1 MRQSFD
7 PLATRTGDLG
17 YKIGWYFPAVGC
29 VILTLG
35 QLTGCFLFLITRP
48 KERILM
54 AGPLRVGLVGVGQRG
69 LQHVQAL
76 VNMQSDEIVQITA
89 LADPYP
95 ENLADGKIN
104 KFVEGYSSAGI
115 KMFDSADGMIESG
128 LVDAIWFVIPPNQHK
143 GEIERAA
150 ERGIAILAEKPQ
162 SLFLDDIISQDIAIT
177 KAGVP
182 STVGFQMRHDRGY
195 MDIRNYLSDKWV
207 AAMTMIAEGAVEG
220 HGVKHTHT
228 EEQGGPANRVWTAN
242 RAWSGTSV
250 VEAGIHQTDIM
261 RYWTDDDV
269 EWVRATYTDRPAELH
284 EAEGDNPI
292 AYTVTYGMK
301 KGGVANIIFTKPARS
316 YYGGRFEVIIH
327 THGTI
332 KLENDFVDYTFG
344 GDWPP
349 ENNPTI
355 DQVRKVISKGPH
367 TTAMGKE
374 STRAIGQA
382 FATSMTENKPEHRLN
397 SFNSS
402 INSLA
407 AVLAAN
413 ISNDLGGDKIV
424 IDEFINDEKYAK
436 YRVNPNR

>member
-1 MRQSFD
+1 
-7 PLATRTGDLG
+7 
-17 YKIGWYFPAVGC
+17 
-29 VILTLG
+29 
-35 QLTGCFLFLITRP
+35 
-48 KERILM
+48 M

-69 LQHVQAL
+69 LQHVQGL
-76 VNMQSDEIVQITA
+76 VGMHADEMVQITA

-95 ENLADGKIN
+95 ENLEDSKIN

-162 SLFLDDIISQDIAIT
+162 SLFLDDIISQDAAIT
-177 KAGVP
+177 KSGVP

-195 MDIRNYLSDKWV
+195 TDIHNYLSDKWV

-220 HGVKHTHT
+220 HGVKHTRT

-242 RAWSGTSV
+242 KAWSGTSV

-261 RYWTDDDV
+261 RYWTSDDV
-269 EWVRATYTDRPAELH
+269 DWVRATYTDRPAELH

-316 YYGGRFEVIIH
+316 YYNGRFDVIIH

-332 KLENDFVDYTFG
+332 KLEDDFVDYTFD

-349 ENNPTI
+349 AKNPTI
-355 DQVRKVISKGPH
+355 DQVRKVISAGPH

-382 FATSMTENKPEHRLN
+382 FATSITEGKPENRLT

-413 ISNDLGGDKIV
+413 ISNDLDGEKIV
-424 IDEFINDEKYAK
+424 IDEFINDDKYAK
-436 YRVNPNR
+436 YRVNPNRA

>member
-1 MRQSFD
+1 
-7 PLATRTGDLG
+7 
-17 YKIGWYFPAVGC
+17 
-29 VILTLG
+29 
-35 QLTGCFLFLITRP
+35 
-48 KERILM
+48 M

-76 VNMQSDEIVQITA
+76 VGMQADEMVQITA

-95 ENLADGKIN
+95 ENLEDSKIN

-162 SLFLDDIISQDIAIT
+162 SLFLDDIISQDAAIT

-195 MDIRNYLSDKWV
+195 TDIHNYLSDKWV

-220 HGVKHTHT
+220 HGVKHTRT

-242 RAWSGTSV
+242 KAWSGTSV

-261 RYWTDDDV
+261 RYWTSDDV
-269 EWVRATYTDRPAELH
+269 DWVRATYTDRPAELH
-284 EAEGDNPI
+284 ETEGDNPI

-316 YYGGRFEVIIH
+316 YYNGRFDVIIH

-332 KLENDFVDYTFG
+332 KLEDDFVDYTFD

-349 ENNPTI
+349 AHNPTI
-355 DQVRKVISKGPH
+355 DQVRKVISAGPH

-382 FATSMTENKPEHRLN
+382 FATSITESKPENRLN

-413 ISNDLGGDKIV
+413 ISNDHDGEKIV
-424 IDEFINDEKYAK
+424 IDEFINDDKYAK
-436 YRVNPNR
+436 YRVNPNRA

>member
-1 MRQSFD
+1 
-7 PLATRTGDLG
+7 
-17 YKIGWYFPAVGC
+17 
-29 VILTLG
+29 
-35 QLTGCFLFLITRP
+35 
-48 KERILM
+48 M

-69 LQHVQAL
+69 LQHVQSL
-76 VNMQSDEIVQITA
+76 VDMQSDEIVQLAA

-95 ENLADGKIN
+95 ENLEDSKIN
-104 KFVEGYSSAGI
+104 RFVEGYSSANI
-115 KMFDSADGMIESG
+115 TMFDSADAMIESG

-150 ERGIAILAEKPQ
+150 EREISIFAEKPQ
-162 SLFLDDIISQDIAIT
+162 SLYLDDIISQDAAIT

-195 MDIRNYLSDKWV
+195 TDIHNYLSDKWV

-220 HGVKHTHT
+220 HGVKHTRT
-228 EEQGGPANRVWTAN
+228 EEQGGPSNRVWTAN
-242 RAWSGTSV
+242 RAWSGTSI

-261 RYWTDDDV
+261 RYWSDDDV

-284 EAEGDNPI
+284 DTEGDNPI

-301 KGGVANIIFTKPARS
+301 KGGVANLLFTKPARS
-316 YYGGRFEVIIH
+316 YYNGRFDYIIH

-332 KLENDFVDYTFG
+332 KLEDDFVDYTFE

-349 ENNPTI
+349 AENPTLA
-355 DQVRKVISKGPH
+355 DVRKVVSPGPH
-367 TTAMGKE
+367 DSAMGRD
-374 STRAIGQA
+374 STRGISQS
-382 FATSMTENKPEHRLN
+382 FAESISENDPSKRLN

-407 AVLAAN
+407 SVLAAN
-413 ISNDLGGDKIV
+413 ISNDLDGEKIV
-424 IDEFINDEKYAK
+424 IDEFINDDKYTQ
-436 YRVNPNR
+436 YRKNPNR

>member
-1 MRQSFD
+1 
-7 PLATRTGDLG
+7 
-17 YKIGWYFPAVGC
+17 
-29 VILTLG
+29 
-35 QLTGCFLFLITRP
+35 
-48 KERILM
+48 M
-54 AGPLRVGLVGVGQRG
+54 AGPLRVGLIGVGQRG
-69 LQHVQAL
+69 LQHIQAL

-95 ENLADGKIN
+95 ENLADSKIN
-104 KFVEGYSSAGI
+104 SFVEGYSSNDI
-115 KMFDSADGMIESG
+115 KMFDSAGGMIESG

-195 MDIRNYLSDKWV
+195 TDIANYLSDKWV
-207 AAMTMIAEGAVEG
+207 AAMTMIAQGGVEG
-220 HGVKHTHT
+220 HGVKHTRT

-261 RYWTDDDV
+261 RYWTNDDV
-269 EWVRATYTDRPAELH
+269 EWVRATYTERPAELH
-284 EAEGDNPI
+284 DTEGDNPI
-292 AYTVTYGMK
+292 AYTVTYGMI
-301 KGGVANIIFTKPARS
+301 KGGVANLLFTKPARS
-316 YYGGRFEVIIH
+316 YYNGRFDYIIH

-332 KLENDFVDYTFG
+332 KLEDDIVDYRFDG
-344 GDWPP
+344 EWPP
-349 ENNPTI
+349 AEKPT
-355 DQVRKVISKGPH
+355 DAEVRHVISKGPH
-367 TTAMGKE
+367 VGAMGE
-374 STRAIGQA
+374 DSTLAIGKA
-382 FATSMTENKPEHRLN
+382 FATSIVEGKPENRLN

-407 AVLAAN
+407 SVLAAN
-413 ISNDLGGDKIV
+413 ISNDLDGEKIV
-424 IDEFINDEKYAK
+424 IEEFINDDKYAQ

>member
-1 MRQSFD
+1 
-7 PLATRTGDLG
+7 
-17 YKIGWYFPAVGC
+17 
-29 VILTLG
+29 
-35 QLTGCFLFLITRP
+35 
-48 KERILM
+48 M

-69 LQHVQAL
+69 LQHVQSL
-76 VNMQSDEIVQITA
+76 VDMQSDEIVQLAA

-95 ENLADGKIN
+95 ENLEDSKIN
-104 KFVEGYSSAGI
+104 RFVEGYSSANI
-115 KMFDSADGMIESG
+115 TMLDSADAMIESG

-150 ERGIAILAEKPQ
+150 EREIAIFAEKPQ
-162 SLFLDDIISQDIAIT
+162 SLYLEDIISQDAAIT

-195 MDIRNYLSDKWV
+195 TDIHNYLSDKWV

-220 HGVKHTHT
+220 HGVKHTRT
-228 EEQGGPANRVWTAN
+228 EEQGGPSNRVWTAN
-242 RAWSGTSV
+242 RAWSGTSI

-261 RYWTDDDV
+261 RYWSDDDV

-284 EAEGDNPI
+284 DTEGDNPI

-301 KGGVANIIFTKPARS
+301 KGGVANLLFTKPARS
-316 YYGGRFEVIIH
+316 YYNGRFDYIIH

-332 KLENDFVDYTFG
+332 KLEDDFVDYTFE

-349 ENNPTI
+349 AENPTLA
-355 DQVRKVISKGPH
+355 DVRKVVSPGPH
-367 TTAMGKE
+367 DSAMGRD
-374 STRAIGQA
+374 STRGISQS
-382 FATSMTENKPEHRLN
+382 FAESISENDPSKRLN

-407 AVLAAN
+407 SVLAAN
-413 ISNDLGGDKIV
+413 ISNDLDGEKIV
-424 IDEFINDEKYAK
+424 IDEFINDDKYAQ
-436 YRVNPNR
+436 YRKNPNR

>member
-1 MRQSFD
+1 
-7 PLATRTGDLG
+7 
-17 YKIGWYFPAVGC
+17 
-29 VILTLG
+29 
-35 QLTGCFLFLITRP
+35 
-48 KERILM
+48 M

-69 LQHVQAL
+69 LQHVQSL
-76 VNMQSDEIVQITA
+76 LDMQSDEIVQLAA

-95 ENLADGKIN
+95 ENLEDSKIN
-104 KFVEGYSSAGI
+104 RFVEGYSSANI
-115 KMFDSADGMIESG
+115 TMFDSADAMIESG

-150 ERGIAILAEKPQ
+150 EREISIFAEKPQ
-162 SLFLDDIISQDIAIT
+162 SLYLDDIISQDAAIT

-195 MDIRNYLSDKWV
+195 TDIHNYLSDKWV

-220 HGVKHTHT
+220 HGVKHTRT
-228 EEQGGPANRVWTAN
+228 EEQGGPSNRVWTAN
-242 RAWSGTSV
+242 RAWSGTSI

-261 RYWTDDDV
+261 RYWSDDDV

-284 EAEGDNPI
+284 DTEGDNPI

-301 KGGVANIIFTKPARS
+301 KGGVANLLFTKPARS
-316 YYGGRFEVIIH
+316 YYNGRFDYIIH

-332 KLENDFVDYTFG
+332 KLEDDFVDYTFE

-349 ENNPTI
+349 AENPTLA
-355 DQVRKVISKGPH
+355 DVRKVVSPGPH
-367 TTAMGKE
+367 DSAMGRD
-374 STRAIGQA
+374 STRGISQS
-382 FATSMTENKPEHRLN
+382 FAESISENDPSKRLN

-407 AVLAAN
+407 SVLAAN
-413 ISNDLGGDKIV
+413 ISNDLDGEKIV
-424 IDEFINDEKYAK
+424 IDEFINDDKYAQ
-436 YRVNPNR
+436 YRKNPNR

>member
-1 MRQSFD
+1 
-7 PLATRTGDLG
+7 
-17 YKIGWYFPAVGC
+17 
-29 VILTLG
+29 
-35 QLTGCFLFLITRP
+35 
-48 KERILM
+48 M

-69 LQHVQAL
+69 LQHLNAMVS
-76 VNMQSDEIVQITA
+76 MQSDEIVQLTA
-89 LADPYP
+89 LADPYS
-95 ENLADGKIN
+95 ENLEESKISG
-104 KFVEGYSSAGI
+104 FVDGYSPAGI
-115 KMFDSADGMIESG
+115 TMFDSADAMIESG

-150 ERGIAILAEKPQ
+150 ERGIAIFAEKPQ
-162 SLFLDDIISQDIAIT
+162 SLFLDDIISQDAAIT

-195 MDIRNYLSDKWV
+195 TDIHNYLSDKWV

-261 RYWTDDDV
+261 RYWSNDDV
-269 EWVRATYTDRPAELH
+269 EWVRATYTNRPDELH
-284 EAEGDNPI
+284 DTEGDNPI

-316 YYGGRFEVIIH
+316 YYNGRFDVIIH

-332 KLENDFVDYTFG
+332 KLEDDFVDYTFD

-349 ENNPTI
+349 EQNPTI

-367 TTAMGKE
+367 NTAMGKE
-374 STRAIGQA
+374 STLGIGKS
-382 FATSMTENKPEHRLN
+382 FATSIVESKPENRLN
-397 SFNSS
+397 SFSSS

-407 AVLAAN
+407 SVLAAN
-413 ISNDLGGDKIV
+413 ISNDLDGEKIV
-424 IDEFINDEKYAK
+424 IDEFINDDKYAK

>member
-1 MRQSFD
+1 
-7 PLATRTGDLG
+7 
-17 YKIGWYFPAVGC
+17 
-29 VILTLG
+29 
-35 QLTGCFLFLITRP
+35 
-48 KERILM
+48 M
-54 AGPLRVGLVGVGQRG
+54 AGPLRVGLIGVGQRG

-76 VNMQSDEIVQITA
+76 VGMQDEEIVQITA

-95 ENLADGKIN
+95 ENLEDSKIN
-104 KFVEGYSSAGI
+104 KFVDGYSSAGI
-115 KMFDSADGMIESG
+115 KMFESADGMIESG

-150 ERGIAILAEKPQ
+150 ERGIAIFAEKPQ
-162 SLFLDDIISQDIAIT
+162 SLFLDDIISQDIAIA

-195 MDIRNYLSDKWV
+195 TDIHKYLSDKWV

-220 HGVKHTHT
+220 HGVKHTRT

-242 RAWSGTSV
+242 RAWSGTSI

-261 RYWTDDDV
+261 RYWSDDDV
-269 EWVRATYTDRPAELH
+269 DWVRATYTDRPAVLH
-284 EAEGDNPI
+284 ETEGDNPI
-292 AYTVTYGMK
+292 AYTVTYGMR

-316 YYGGRFEVIIH
+316 YYGGRFDVIIH

-332 KLENDFVDYTFG
+332 KLEDDFVDYTFD

-349 ENNPTI
+349 AQNPTI
-355 DQVRKVISKGPH
+355 DQVRKVISAGPH

-374 STRAIGQA
+374 STRGIGQA
-382 FATSMTENKPEHRLN
+382 FATSITESDPSKRLN

-413 ISNDLGGDKIV
+413 ISNDLDGEKIV
-424 IDEFINDEKYAK
+424 IDEFINDDKYAK
-436 YRVNPNR
+436 YRVNPNRA

>member
-1 MRQSFD
+1 
-7 PLATRTGDLG
+7 
-17 YKIGWYFPAVGC
+17 
-29 VILTLG
+29 
-35 QLTGCFLFLITRP
+35 
-48 KERILM
+48 M

-69 LQHVQAL
+69 LQHVQSL
-76 VNMQSDEIVQITA
+76 VDMQSDEIVQLAA

-95 ENLADGKIN
+95 ENLEDSKIN
-104 KFVEGYSSAGI
+104 RFVEGYSSANI
-115 KMFDSADGMIESG
+115 TMLDSADAMIESG

-150 ERGIAILAEKPQ
+150 EREIAIFAEKPQ
-162 SLFLDDIISQDIAIT
+162 SLYLEDIISQDAAIT

-195 MDIRNYLSDKWV
+195 TDIHNYLSDKWV

-220 HGVKHTHT
+220 HGVKHTRT
-228 EEQGGPANRVWTAN
+228 EEQGGPSNRVWTAN
-242 RAWSGTSV
+242 RAWSGTSI

-261 RYWTDDDV
+261 RYWSDDDV

-284 EAEGDNPI
+284 DTEGDNPI

-301 KGGVANIIFTKPARS
+301 KGGVANLLFTKPARS
-316 YYGGRFEVIIH
+316 YYNGRFDYIIH

-332 KLENDFVDYTFG
+332 KLEDDFVDYTFE

-349 ENNPTI
+349 AENPTLA
-355 DQVRKVISKGPH
+355 DVRKVVSPGPH
-367 TTAMGKE
+367 DSAMGRD
-374 STRAIGQA
+374 STRGISQS
-382 FATSMTENKPEHRLN
+382 FAESISENDPSKRLN

-407 AVLAAN
+407 SVLAAN
-413 ISNDLGGDKIV
+413 ISNDLDGEKIV
-424 IDEFINDEKYAK
+424 IDEFINDDKYTQ
-436 YRVNPNR
+436 YRKNPNR

>member
-1 MRQSFD
+1 
-7 PLATRTGDLG
+7 
-17 YKIGWYFPAVGC
+17 
-29 VILTLG
+29 
-35 QLTGCFLFLITRP
+35 
-48 KERILM
+48 M

-69 LQHVQAL
+69 LQHLNAMVS
-76 VNMQSDEIVQITA
+76 MQSDEIVQLTA
-89 LADPYP
+89 LADPYS
-95 ENLADGKIN
+95 ENLEESKISG
-104 KFVEGYSSAGI
+104 FVDGYSPAGI
-115 KMFDSADGMIESG
+115 TMFDSADAMIESG

-150 ERGIAILAEKPQ
+150 ERGIAIFAEKPQ
-162 SLFLDDIISQDIAIT
+162 SLFLDDIISQDAAIT

-195 MDIRNYLSDKWV
+195 TDIHNYLSDKWV

-261 RYWTDDDV
+261 RYWSNDDV
-269 EWVRATYTDRPAELH
+269 EWVRATYTNRPDELH
-284 EAEGDNPI
+284 DTEGDNPI

-301 KGGVANIIFTKPARS
+301 KGGVASIIFTKPARS
-316 YYGGRFEVIIH
+316 YYNGRFDVIIH

-332 KLENDFVDYTFG
+332 KLEDDFVDSTFD

-349 ENNPTI
+349 EQNPTI

-367 TTAMGKE
+367 NTAMGKE
-374 STRAIGQA
+374 STLGIGKS
-382 FATSMTENKPEHRLN
+382 FATSIAESKPENRLN
-397 SFNSS
+397 SFSSS

-407 AVLAAN
+407 SVLAAN
-413 ISNDLGGDKIV
+413 ISNDLDGEKIV
-424 IDEFINDEKYAK
+424 IDEFINDDKYAK

>member
-1 MRQSFD
+1 
-7 PLATRTGDLG
+7 
-17 YKIGWYFPAVGC
+17 
-29 VILTLG
+29 
-35 QLTGCFLFLITRP
+35 
-48 KERILM
+48 M

-69 LQHVQAL
+69 LQHVNAL
-76 VNMQSDEIVQITA
+76 TAMQKDEIVQITA

-95 ENLADGKIN
+95 ENLAENKITQ
-104 KFVEGYSSAGI
+104 FVPDYSPAGV

-150 ERGIAILAEKPQ
+150 EREIAIFAEKPQ
-162 SLFLDDIISQDIAIT
+162 SLFLDDIISQDVAIT

-195 MDIRNYLSDKWV
+195 TDIAAYLEDRWV
-207 AAMTMIAEGAVEG
+207 AAMTMIAEGGVEG

-261 RYWTDDDV
+261 RYWSHDDV
-269 EWVRATYTDRPAELH
+269 EWVRATYTERPAELH
-284 EAEGDNPI
+284 ETEGDNPI

-301 KGGVANIIFTKPARS
+301 KGGIANLLFTKPARS
-316 YYGGRFEVIIH
+316 YYNGRFDYIIH

-332 KLENDFVDYTFG
+332 KLEDDFVDYRFD

-349 ENNPTI
+349 EEKPTI
-355 DQVRKVISKGPH
+355 EQVRKVISPGPH
-367 TTAMGKE
+367 NTAMGGE
-374 STRAIGQA
+374 STRGICEA
-382 FATSMTENKPEHRLN
+382 FATSIVESKPENRLN
-397 SFNSS
+397 SFSSS

-413 ISNDLGGDKIV
+413 ISNDLDGEKIV
-424 IDEFINDEKYAK
+424 VDEFINDEKYAQ
-436 YRVNPNR
+436 YRKNPNR

>member
-1 MRQSFD
+1 
-7 PLATRTGDLG
+7 
-17 YKIGWYFPAVGC
+17 
-29 VILTLG
+29 
-35 QLTGCFLFLITRP
+35 
-48 KERILM
+48 M

-69 LQHVQAL
+69 LQHVQSL
-76 VNMQSDEIVQITA
+76 LDMQSDEIVQLAA

-95 ENLADGKIN
+95 ENLEDSKIN
-104 KFVEGYSSAGI
+104 RFVEGYSSANI
-115 KMFDSADGMIESG
+115 TMFDSADAMIESG

-150 ERGIAILAEKPQ
+150 EREISIFAEKPQ
-162 SLFLDDIISQDIAIT
+162 SLYLDDIISQDAAIT

-195 MDIRNYLSDKWV
+195 TDIHNYLSDKWV

-220 HGVKHTHT
+220 HGVKHTRT
-228 EEQGGPANRVWTAN
+228 EEQGGPSNRVWTAN
-242 RAWSGTSV
+242 RAWSGTSI

-261 RYWTDDDV
+261 RYWSDDDV

-284 EAEGDNPI
+284 DTEGDNPI

-301 KGGVANIIFTKPARS
+301 KGGVANLLFTKPARS
-316 YYGGRFEVIIH
+316 YYNGRFDYIIH

-332 KLENDFVDYTFG
+332 KLEDDFVDYTFE

-349 ENNPTI
+349 AENPTLA
-355 DQVRKVISKGPH
+355 DVRKVVSPGPH
-367 TTAMGKE
+367 DSAMGRD
-374 STRAIGQA
+374 STRGISQS
-382 FATSMTENKPEHRLN
+382 FAESISENDPSKRLN

-407 AVLAAN
+407 SVLAAN
-413 ISNDLGGDKIV
+413 ISNDLDGEKIV
-424 IDEFINDEKYAK
+424 IDEFINDDKYTQ
-436 YRVNPNR
+436 YRKNPNR

>member
-1 MRQSFD
+1 
-7 PLATRTGDLG
+7 
-17 YKIGWYFPAVGC
+17 
-29 VILTLG
+29 
-35 QLTGCFLFLITRP
+35 
-48 KERILM
+48 M

-69 LQHVQAL
+69 LQHVQSL
-76 VNMQSDEIVQITA
+76 VDMQSDEIVQLAA

-95 ENLADGKIN
+95 ENLEDSKIN
-104 KFVEGYSSAGI
+104 RFVEGYSSANI
-115 KMFDSADGMIESG
+115 TMFDSADAMIESG

-150 ERGIAILAEKPQ
+150 EREISIFAEKPQ
-162 SLFLDDIISQDIAIT
+162 SLYLDDIISQDAAIT

-195 MDIRNYLSDKWV
+195 TDIHNYLSDKWV

-220 HGVKHTHT
+220 HGVKHTRT
-228 EEQGGPANRVWTAN
+228 EEQGGPSNRVWTAN
-242 RAWSGTSV
+242 RAWSGTSI

-261 RYWTDDDV
+261 RYWSDDDV

-284 EAEGDNPI
+284 DTEGDNPI

-301 KGGVANIIFTKPARS
+301 KGGVANLLFTKPARS
-316 YYGGRFEVIIH
+316 YYNGRFDYIIH

-332 KLENDFVDYTFG
+332 KLEDDFVDYTFE

-349 ENNPTI
+349 AENPTLA
-355 DQVRKVISKGPH
+355 DVRKVVSPGPH
-367 TTAMGKE
+367 DSAMGRD
-374 STRAIGQA
+374 STRGISQS
-382 FATSMTENKPEHRLN
+382 FAESISENDPSKRLN

-407 AVLAAN
+407 SVLAAN
-413 ISNDLGGDKIV
+413 ISNDLDGEKIV
-424 IDEFINDEKYAK
+424 IDEFINDDKYAQ
-436 YRVNPNR
+436 YRKNPNR